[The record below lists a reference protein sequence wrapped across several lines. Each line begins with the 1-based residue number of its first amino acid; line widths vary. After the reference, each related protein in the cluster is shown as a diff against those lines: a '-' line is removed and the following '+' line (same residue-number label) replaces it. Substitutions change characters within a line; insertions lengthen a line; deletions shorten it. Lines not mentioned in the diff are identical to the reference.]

1 MYTELSDMAAMA
13 FMVYDFAYI
22 VDAARKARREGK
34 DFVGLDVDFETDK
47 SVTKSG
53 VKDASLARSF
63 TPAEIKKL
71 IQDNAEILA
80 DYDDGFKG
88 RKLKELFAQLDQIQ
102 ARADASG
109 VTRPLV
115 LEEFDDKY
123 QKRECVYGIT
133 RDSIN
138 KRITIVF
145 RGTENKLAFGNNWKS
160 NASIAKKRVDLPQTL
175 QGKVDLKRLRFHS
188 GFYNYIFR
196 ETKDTTDAVGT
207 RKYDQIMGDLKALL
221 AKYPGYKVYTTG
233 HSLGAALSSVAAIHF
248 ACEPGLP
255 KPISNIN
262 FASPRM
268 GAYDVFEASQFL
280 EKTKQLRV
288 LRSVNEND
296 SVTTVPSVGYY
307 HIGFQVT
314 AYADGWFRK
323 AGPPDVIY
331 RNVNDG
337 LFTKWKKSWSNSIVP
352 NLNLGYDHSDYIERI
367 EAAKEELEKYS
378 LNDFYLDEDVV
389 GYKLE

>member
-1 MYTELSDMAAMA
+1 
-13 FMVYDFAYI
+13 MVYDFAYI

-34 DFVGLDVDFETDK
+34 EFVGLDVDFETDK

-80 DYDDGFKG
+80 DYDDGFEG

-188 GFYNYIFR
+188 GFYSKFMN
-196 ETKDTTDAVGT
+196 
-207 RKYDQIMGDLKALL
+207 
-221 AKYPGYKVYTTG
+221 
-233 HSLGAALSSVAAIHF
+233 
-248 ACEPGLP
+248 
-255 KPISNIN
+255 
-262 FASPRM
+262 
-268 GAYDVFEASQFL
+268 
-280 EKTKQLRV
+280 
-288 LRSVNEND
+288 
-296 SVTTVPSVGYY
+296 
-307 HIGFQVT
+307 
-314 AYADGWFRK
+314 
-323 AGPPDVIY
+323 
-331 RNVNDG
+331 
-337 LFTKWKKSWSNSIVP
+337 
-352 NLNLGYDHSDYIERI
+352 
-367 EAAKEELEKYS
+367 
-378 LNDFYLDEDVV
+378 
-389 GYKLE
+389 